1 MVYEPAEDT
10 ELLARN
16 VQKLAYGKTLDM
28 GSGNGIQAQ
37 AALFRTKEVTCVDV
51 DPDAVSH
58 LKRSLETHIVVRSDI
73 QIKGTY
79 DMIIFNPH
87 ICRRILG

>member
-58 LKRSLETHIVVRSDI
+58 LKRSLENYSCQKRYSN
-73 QIKGTY
+73 KGTY